1 MKRNLDTV
9 RKLLV
14 LIEAQPAGQPL
25 MTFSGNFENTPAE
38 VVEQI
43 ELMIDAGLIEGEAR
57 TDPESEGG
65 GIFVI
70 SKLTWAGHDFLNAAR
85 SDNVWNA
92 TKRRIGKA
100 GSWTFGLV
108 LEVLKEEAKRH
119 LGGL

>member
-25 MTFSGNFENTPAE
+25 TTFSGSFKNTPIE
-38 VVEQI
+38 VVEHL
-43 ELMIDAGLIEGEAR
+43 ELMINAGLIEGEAQ
-57 TDPESEGG
+57 TDAEAEGG

-70 SKLTWAGHDFLNAAR
+70 SKLTWAGHDFLSAAR

-119 LGGL
+119 LG